1 MFNEKSQLVQD
12 YVLLI
17 NIGERTLEK
26 VPNVSN
32 LREMVALVLSKQN
45 GGQ

>member
-1 MFNEKSQLVQD
+1 MFTENSQLVQD

-17 NIGERTLEK
+17 NLGERTLEK
-26 VPNVSN
+26 VPNISN
-32 LREMVALVLSKQN
+32 LREMVAKALAKQN